1 MKRYGN
7 AFFIGLI
14 FFVISFFLLFANEKS
29 YVNSVKISN
38 FAERNAIELMAN
50 TISPANEGKLVQV
63 VGKVYSHQ
71 TLTDGIIS
79 VPKSIAL
86 FRDTEMYQWKEEKV
100 EKNSDYTYNYRKI
113 WSRSLIDSDNFNDLT
128 YKNPKT
134 FKYPQRKI
142 YAKNVGLGKFYLSPE
157 IVHQIRIVNK
167 MQQLPYNDKFTIY
180 NGFYF
185 TGQNFD
191 TPEIGA
197 QKLFYSYIPSG
208 IALSVIA
215 QQVGNHLEQMHS
227 KYGDFVIVTNGE
239 KNLSQMLSEYR
250 KNYLNQ
256 TWLFRGLGLFL
267 MFFGLN
273 LIIQPIVN
281 SAKKV
286 PLLGELTQMAALVI
300 TFILTIAFGT
310 ISISLCWLALRPEIA
325 LPLIIFAVFI
335 IFNLK
340 KKEKII
346 IPE

>member
-1 MKRYGN
+1 MKRYSN

-14 FFVISFFLLFANEKS
+14 FFIISFLLLFVNEES

-38 FAERNAIELMAN
+38 FAEKNAIELSTN
-50 TISPANEGKLVQV
+50 RISPANEGKLVQIS
-63 VGKVYSHQ
+63 GKVYSPQ
-71 TLTDGIIS
+71 TLTDDIIS
-79 VPKSIAL
+79 ISKTIAL
-86 FRDTEMYQWKEEKV
+86 FRDTEMYQWNEEKI
-100 EKNSDYTYNYRKI
+100 EKNSNYTYNYRKI
-113 WSRSLIDSDNFNDLT
+113 WSKNLINSDNFNNLN
-128 YKNPKT
+128 YQNPKA
-134 FKYPQRKI
+134 FKYPPRRI
-142 YAKNVGLGKFYLSPE
+142 YAKNVSLGKFYLSQE
-157 IVHQIRIVNK
+157 IVQQIKAVNK

-185 TGQNFD
+185 TGQNYD

-208 IALSVIA
+208 IPLSVIA
-215 QQVGNHLEQMHS
+215 QQNENHLEKAHS
-227 KYGDFVIVTNGE
+227 KYGNFVIVTNGE

-250 KNYLNQ
+250 KNQSNQ
-256 TWLFRGLGLFL
+256 TWTFRGLGLFL

-286 PLLGELTQMAALVI
+286 PLLGELTQMAALIV

-310 ISISLCWLALRPEIA
+310 ISISVCWLALRPEIA
-325 LPLIIFAVFI
+325 LPLIIFAIFI

-340 KKEKII
+340 KKNKII